1 MMGWPLYRFL
11 QTTSKKQKKMY
22 YDQIMHVHDLSGNL
36 GGP

>member
-1 MMGWPLYRFL
+1 MTTVQIFAN
-11 QTTSKKQKKMY
+11 TSKKQKKMY